1 MSSLWTS
8 CYFDDLPMVIWNG
21 LYEFQIISVGVFDFM
36 VLSYL
41 MNVDSLYSSGWWFQ
55 MYWINYMCVLSA

>member
-1 MSSLWTS
+1 
-8 CYFDDLPMVIWNG
+8 MVIWNG

-41 MNVDSLYSSGWWFQ
+41 MNVDSLCSSGWWFQ